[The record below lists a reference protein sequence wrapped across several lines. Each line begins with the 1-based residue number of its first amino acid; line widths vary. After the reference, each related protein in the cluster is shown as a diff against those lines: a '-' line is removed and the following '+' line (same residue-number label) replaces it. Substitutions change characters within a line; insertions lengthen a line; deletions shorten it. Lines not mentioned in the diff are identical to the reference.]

1 LVKFPINIDIS
12 ESKQRQFCSNW
23 YKEYPYLEYSI
34 FNDSAYCYICGLFPS
49 RPNRP
54 FADPAWSTTGIRHW
68 HKMKSPGTKKPG
80 KLEQHFTSNAHKA
93 ALSDYSNFVLH
104 SNHIDNLLNKK
115 HRENAINFSK
125 QKEYHKAVIRILLDV
140 YQTLAF
146 RGDGDEKNGN
156 FYQIVLLISRHS
168 SIMKTWLNDSSFRR
182 YHSTYLSHDSQ
193 NEFIH
198 LLAKETK
205 NNIIEEVKE
214 AGLYSCIQSWL
225 IQRLIYHIKIN

>member
-1 LVKFPINIDIS
+1 L
-12 ESKQRQFCSNW
+12 
-23 YKEYPYLEYSI
+23 
-34 FNDSAYCYICGLFPS
+34 
-49 RPNRP
+49 
-54 FADPAWSTTGIRHW
+54 WSTTGIRYW
-68 HKMKSPGTKKPG
+68 HKIKSHGTKKPG

-104 SNHIDNLLNKK
+104 SNHIDNSLNKK
-115 HRENAINFSK
+115 HRENAIHFSK
-125 QKEYHKAVIRILLDV
+125 QKEYHKNFFDV
-140 YQTLAF
+140 SRTLARQKLAF

-156 FYQIVLLISRHS
+156 FYQIVLLISRHNS
-168 SIMKTWLNDSSFRR
+168 TMKTWLNDSSFRR

-214 AGLYSCIQSWL
+214 AGMYSIMADTTPDLSHKDQLSVCLRYVNSKAEVCE
-225 IQRLIYHIKIN
+225 RLNGIDEIVDKT